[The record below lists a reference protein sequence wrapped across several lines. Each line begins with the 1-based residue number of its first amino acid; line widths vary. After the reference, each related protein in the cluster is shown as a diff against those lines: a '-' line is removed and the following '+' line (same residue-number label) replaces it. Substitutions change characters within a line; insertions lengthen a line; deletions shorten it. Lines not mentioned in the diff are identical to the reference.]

1 MYTLAAYAVYLVY
14 VVTVMFFS
22 PIDVGQVG
30 QIAALHFQSLLMV
43 SVPSKITQGPECLK
57 NRFYS
62 QVIQPKQH
70 TKSAVWGQ
78 CDDLNGK
85 RKVEESHDCSMLKT
99 VLKSSNL
106 YFDTLS

>member
-1 MYTLAAYAVYLVY
+1 MKWWNRHLDTRFHPDSYHTQVFAYMYTLAAYAVYLVY

-43 SVPSKITQGPECLK
+43 SVPSKITQGPKCLK

-70 TKSAVWGQ
+70 TKS
-78 CDDLNGK
+78 
-85 RKVEESHDCSMLKT
+85 T
-99 VLKSSNL
+99 V
-106 YFDTLS
+106 